1 VQTAIV
7 IAIVVGC
14 AIAMGLRA
22 VRTFRGS
29 KKTGCGC
36 AECPAVKPSERRA
49 A

>member
-7 IAIVVGC
+7 IAVVAIC
-14 AIAMGLRA
+14 ALAMGLRA
-22 VRTFRGS
+22 FRTFRGS

-36 AECPAVKPSERRA
+36 AECPAVKPTDRRA